1 MLQFISKA
9 KALRNSRGM
18 TLMEIMIVVGII
30 GFLAATLY
38 PTVVNRMNAAKV
50 KQTKISIGQIVQ
62 ALNNYNIDCNK
73 YPSTL
78 DFLTKAD
85 PECSNWGPDPYM
97 KKLPKDEWNRE
108 FTYEVNGTNFKI
120 TSPGYKGKEINSE
133 EL

>member
-1 MLQFISKA
+1 MLQNNFRLPSFK
-9 KALRNSRGM
+9 NSRGM

-73 YPSTL
+73 FPTSL
-78 DFLTKAD
+78 DLLTKPD

-108 FTYEVNGTNFKI
+108 FTYEVNGTNFVI
-120 TSPGYKGKEINSE
+120 RSPGYKGKEINSDE
-133 EL
+133 I